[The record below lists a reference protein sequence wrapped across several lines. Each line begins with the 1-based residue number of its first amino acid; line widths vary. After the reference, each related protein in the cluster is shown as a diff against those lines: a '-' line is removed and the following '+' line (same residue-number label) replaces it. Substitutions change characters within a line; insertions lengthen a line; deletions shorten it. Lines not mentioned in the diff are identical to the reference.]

1 MVWSQGCLRL
11 GVVFN
16 TTLSTCLLIWCLRG
30 AITLYASSRPSPWP
44 GDTRVEGNTRQQRRP
59 WGLQPLDPKLPP
71 QVLCWAFMVNVPP
84 PPPDRGSTNL
94 SRLAREALR
103 VALICRTCPCHNG
116 APAFVDKNYRTQLL
130 CRVWHSTKKP
140 GWTVHSTKSL
150 LSAPEIGG
158 TLCWI
163 TWISFLH
170 SFFIFRVTC
179 SSNLNY
185 LRKFNRT
192 NKI

>member
-1 MVWSQGCLRL
+1 MPHPDPRPGLEIPVSKVTPVNNEDHEGFNLLTRSSHLRL
-11 GVVFN
+11 LG
-16 TTLSTCLLIWCLRG
+16 
-30 AITLYASSRPSPWP
+30 WP
-44 GDTRVEGNTRQQRRP
+44 K
-59 WGLQPLDPKLPP
+59 QPPP
-71 QVLCWAFMVNVPP
+71 PPPP

-170 SFFIFRVTC
+170 SFFIFQVTC